1 MTPLLNAISLRISL
15 IFSLFTIV
23 ILLIMGIVIH
33 QLVMHHFEQQDHTQL
48 EGKVELIENLLKQ
61 YLY

>member
-33 QLVMHHFEQQDHTQL
+33 QLVCNSPQL
-48 EGKVELIENLLKQ
+48 KRTPLIKPWRQ
-61 YLY
+61 A